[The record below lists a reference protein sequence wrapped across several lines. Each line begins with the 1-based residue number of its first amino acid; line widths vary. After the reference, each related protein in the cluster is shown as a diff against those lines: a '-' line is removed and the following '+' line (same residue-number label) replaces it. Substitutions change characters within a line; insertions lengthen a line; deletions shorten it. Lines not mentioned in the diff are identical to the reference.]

1 MFMFNLNRFATS
13 ERQWVEAQVE
23 NAKEQAVLSTLKSQ
37 ISSDKVHIHP
47 DNNSL
52 RYLLCTLFLWN
63 FHVQFKVLTST
74 WCLNKFVTA
83 LVVMNQHDKTYSFGA
98 ISMYSFAIKRCIHT
112 SCKDE
117 KFGVW
122 FSQEIKRVC

>member
-1 MFMFNLNRFATS
+1 MFMSNLNRFATS

-63 FHVQFKVLTST
+63 FHVQFKVLTSA
-74 WCLNKFVTA
+74 WCLNKFC
-83 LVVMNQHDKTYSFGA
+83 N
-98 ISMYSFAIKRCIHT
+98 CT
-112 SCKDE
+112 SSHE
-117 KFGVW
+117 
-122 FSQEIKRVC
+122 SA